1 MKSIFRPIGALL
13 MLLAFAMPLCA
24 QNPNVAIRI
33 EPDKACVKGTLK
45 NLRPTTIA
53 VSYVELWIY
62 DAKTC
67 KRICV
72 TRKVI
77 NKRIEPCQTM
87 DFDLCCA
94 QVPPASGYIYYVRVH
109 HSAGVNEEWAFTS

>member
-13 MLLAFAMPLCA
+13 MLLACAMPLCG

-62 DAKTC
+62 GAKAC

-87 DFDLCCA
+87 DCDLCCDRTPA
-94 QVPPASGYIYYVRVH
+94 ASGYIYYRRVH
-109 HSAGVNEEWAFTS
+109 

>member
-1 MKSIFRPIGALL
+1 MIAVLF
-13 MLLAFAMPLCA
+13 LLAFTAPLFA
-24 QNPNVAIRI
+24 QNPNVAIHVDT
-33 EPDKACVKGTLK
+33 DKGCVKGTLK
-45 NLRPTTIA
+45 NLRAATLT

-77 NKRIEPCQTM
+77 NKKIDPCRTL
-87 DFDLCCA
+87 DFDLCC
-94 QVPPASGYIYYVRVH
+94 PNLPSASGYIYYVRVH
-109 HSAGVNEEWAFTS
+109 HSAGMNEQWASAP